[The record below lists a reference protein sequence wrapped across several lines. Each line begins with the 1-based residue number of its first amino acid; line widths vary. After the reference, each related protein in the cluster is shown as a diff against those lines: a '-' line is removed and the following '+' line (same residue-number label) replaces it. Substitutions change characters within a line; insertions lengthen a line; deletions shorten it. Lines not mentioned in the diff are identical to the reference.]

1 MRDEVRDDGL
11 HATPPSSSCDSHNGS
26 HVLHDPELLDLMEAA
41 EDTALLFRVRADY
54 SEAPPSNNEI
64 AFSMSEQKP
73 TAASTDGPATV
84 DIPAAASLPCL
95 PTSLLVGGSL
105 FVRETPVPSPAAIAH
120 GKTPSPFGAAGV
132 PAGSVLCPFTR
143 GFVSMCS
150 PHWGHLCAVGF
161 RVRMSLHGGRRV
173 VLQKPHLLLARA
185 RQLQDCTMQDSL
197 RIPSKSTQPHSASS
211 AKTLKDSRCMETRKR
226 RPAALFQMWG
236 WSPHLQQTLG
246 ATLCSAPLESVAAF
260 RAAVEANM
268 LTGGFCKGAQLIP
281 VAGARGSR
289 AVMPAPFSLGQRTT
303 SVRDGTREGQAAARC
318 PWNTRCRVLQPPS
331 SLRLGCS
338 STSAAASWVT
348 ASASEPMGSPPKLP
362 HPWHAWT
369 EAHTDRPTLRLFGL
383 PASVRAAFLDV
394 PFPSPSTSSSSP
406 TPAAL
411 MEAACGAALSQLAG
425 QVQDAVEQGQLA
437 ATSRLY
443 FCPLAHAVDYSG
455 TLDLRAFSV
464 EWGRRHCDGGGASAA
479 PRITAVLSDSCP
491 VLSLGAELPIG
502 DDADPPDAAAGR
514 AASTPPLRVVF
525 FSNAHMLSKRAIRR
539 LLDQWTRNGAS
550 VRKLRQQQQR
560 ARAGPREWRTLMGSR
575 LLLPLDAAAI
585 LPHVRSLSTP
595 FGDVQAVFIGYT
607 ASQGPVEGAKVMNPP
622 SDVGKHAPLP
632 LPVLP
637 SSTTPVGFP
646 VRVELAVSASAHS
659 DLLHVEEPLSAALLR
674 ASTLYRRC
682 LDAAQRRELV
692 EAVVQST
699 VDGAPAGAVF
709 AKRESQRLS
718 SGRILSETSKVPLT
732 STQGRLQLHEACEAA
747 LSLLSPLEGFLHP
760 HLGTEGT
767 GGNRPARD
775 DDVVSLLV
783 MYPLLSTVRIRHVL
797 LSAFHVRVT
806 PTSTAAGEMV
816 CVRVGSDSGPAGAA
830 TAPPSNPRVRFVAS
844 RRRANENEQREFH
857 ALLQAA
863 KVRAA
868 AEASPPVL
876 LGLWTPTLLFR
887 APTLADMMA
896 LRCFLL
902 EPLRASYA
910 ASHRTPTD
918 ALHRAGFA
926 DGGGGGDMIALRVDD
941 VDVIHFDYADGA
953 TRHRRTHRLFGV
965 RASLCPASAATPPP
979 RTGAGAVGEES
990 LRDASGRNPIARE
1003 LALLETLLQQCLKE
1017 CARTAAF
1024 FPLWTEHRRY
1034 DDAAPCA
1041 TTHQSSVAGPMT
1053 NHGDGGPAG
1062 LNLLPFPF
1070 FPSSTNHRPFL
1081 DFPGVMES
1089 LASWAPRST
1098 ELRLLSL
1105 AAAQRPSL
1113 SLTIR
1118 SRVVLLESVYVPES
1132 DEVDAPDDDAEK
1144 VAARSGRK
1152 GPNRVVVRRGQ
1163 VCEVAGFVPCGLLL
1177 GCGAASTASEGAGGS
1192 RSRDE
1197 SATRRMSLPPLV
1209 RQQVAGWSLTE
1220 RRLIEHYMAQQR
1232 HASALPLLRCCAASQ
1247 RSWEDHL
1254 RQPGTSLF
1262 VLAPR
1267 CTVVGGY
1274 RSLHY
1279 YGLPLLHLPLLIL
1292 AGDLARSQPSHS
1304 AVSPSK
1310 LSKTALGSCIASRA
1324 SASDSD
1330 IGVPPALL
1338 TATSPSASFDYAL
1351 PHLFHPHHADPASCR
1366 ATLCLTSQERQQ
1378 ALDLLFAQLRSATAT
1393 VSDGPKAACGNDTS
1407 PRSPISFVE
1416 DILFSEMPDG
1426 TRNGKPA
1433 DAVTAGDRN
1442 SSDAHAVLTP
1452 PVCCPLLT
1460 ELALYSRVR

>member
-1 MRDEVRDDGL
+1 
-11 HATPPSSSCDSHNGS
+11 
-26 HVLHDPELLDLMEAA
+26 
-41 EDTALLFRVRADY
+41 
-54 SEAPPSNNEI
+54 
-64 AFSMSEQKP
+64 
-73 TAASTDGPATV
+73 
-84 DIPAAASLPCL
+84 
-95 PTSLLVGGSL
+95 
-105 FVRETPVPSPAAIAH
+105 
-120 GKTPSPFGAAGV
+120 
-132 PAGSVLCPFTR
+132 
-143 GFVSMCS
+143 MCS

-161 RVRMSLHGGRRV
+161 RVRMSLQGGRRV

-185 RQLQDCTMQDSL
+185 RQLQECTMQDSL
-197 RIPSKSTQPHSASS
+197 KIPSNSTEPHSASS
-211 AKTLKDSRCMETRKR
+211 AKTLKDSRCTETRQR
-226 RPAALFQMWG
+226 RPAGLFETWG

-268 LTGGFCKGAQLIP
+268 LAGSLCKGAQLIP
-281 VAGARGSR
+281 VVGARGSR
-289 AVMPAPFSLGQRTT
+289 AMMPAPFVAGQRTAPA
-303 SVRDGTREGQAAARC
+303 RDGAREGWAAARC

-338 STSAAASWVT
+338 STSAVASWVT
-348 ASASEPMGSPPKLP
+348 AWTSEPMGSPPKLL
-362 HPWHAWT
+362 HPWPAWT

-394 PFPSPSTSSSSP
+394 PFPSPSTSSSLP

-411 MEAACGAALSQLAG
+411 MEAACGAALAQLAG
-425 QVQDAVEQGQLA
+425 QVQDAVEHGQLA

-455 TLDLRAFSV
+455 TLDLRAFAV
-464 EWGRRHCDGGGASAA
+464 EWGRRHCDGGSGGGASAA
-479 PRITAVLSDSCP
+479 PRTTAVLSDSSP
-491 VLSLGAELPIG
+491 VLSLGAELPIS
-502 DDADPPDAAAGR
+502 DDADPADAAAGR
-514 AASTPPLRVVF
+514 AASTPPLRVVV

-550 VRKLRQQQQR
+550 VRKLRQQQER
-560 ARAGPREWRTLMGSR
+560 AQAGPREWRTLMGSR

-585 LPHVRSLSTP
+585 LPHVRSLSIP

-607 ASQGPVEGAKVMNPP
+607 ASQGPVEGAKVMNSPL
-622 SDVGKHAPLP
+622 DAGRHAPLP

-637 SSTTPVGFP
+637 PSTTPVGFP
-646 VRVELAVSASAHS
+646 VRVELAVSTSAHA

-709 AKRESQRLS
+709 AKRQSQRLS
-718 SGRILSETSKVPLT
+718 SGRIFFETSKVPLT
-732 STQGRLQLHEACEAA
+732 GTQGRLQLHEACEAA
-747 LSLLSPLEGFLHP
+747 LSLLSPLESLLHP
-760 HLGTEGT
+760 HLGTERAR
-767 GGNRPARD
+767 GNRPARD

-783 MYPLLSTVRIRHVL
+783 MYPLLSTVHIRHVL

-806 PTSTAAGEMV
+806 PTSTAGDEAPPAVAAAAAAAAVDGPVAAAEMV
-816 CVRVGSDSGPAGAA
+816 CLRGGNDRTTAGAA
-830 TAPPSNPRVRFVAS
+830 TPPPSDPRVRFVAS
-844 RRRANENEQREFH
+844 RLRANEHEQRERDV
-857 ALLQAA
+857 LLQAA

-868 AEASPPVL
+868 AAAAVTATPSCAPRAPLLFQAYAAHVEPAVL

-887 APTLADMMA
+887 APTLADVMA

-902 EPLRASYA
+902 EPLRTSYA
-910 ASHRTPTD
+910 ASHRTPTE
-918 ALHRAGFA
+918 ALPRANFA
-926 DGGGGGDMIALRVDD
+926 DGGGGGGMIALRVDD

-990 LRDASGRNPIARE
+990 LRDASGRNLVARE

-1017 CARTAAF
+1017 CARAATF

-1034 DDAAPCA
+1034 GDAAPCA
-1041 TTHQSSVAGPMT
+1041 TTHQNSEAGPMT

-1070 FPSSTNHRPFL
+1070 FPSSTNHRSLL
-1081 DFPGVMES
+1081 DFPGVTES

-1118 SRVVLLESVYVPES
+1118 SRVVLLESVYVPAS
-1132 DEVDAPDDDAEK
+1132 DEVDAPDDDAGK

-1152 GPNRVVVRRGQ
+1152 VPNRVVARRGE
-1163 VCEVAGFVPCGLLL
+1163 VCEVAGFVPCSLLL
-1177 GCGAASTASEGAGGS
+1177 GRGVASTASEGAGGS

-1197 SATRRMSLPPLV
+1197 SATREMSLPRLV

-1220 RRLIEHYMAQQR
+1220 RRLIEHYMAQQQ
-1232 HASALPLLRCCAASQ
+1232 HASALPLLRCCAAPQ
-1247 RSWEDHL
+1247 PRREDHL
-1254 RQPGTSLF
+1254 RQPSTSLF
-1262 VLAPR
+1262 VLPPR

-1292 AGDLARSQPSHS
+1292 AGGLARAQPPHS

-1310 LSKTALGSCIASRA
+1310 LSKTALGSCKASRA

-1330 IGVPPALL
+1330 IGAPPALL

-1378 ALDLLFAQLRSATAT
+1378 ALDLLFAQLRDATAA
-1393 VSDGPKAACGNDTS
+1393 VSDGVKAACGNDAA
-1407 PRSPISFVE
+1407 PRSLISFVE
-1416 DILFSEMPDG
+1416 DVLFTEMSDG
-1426 TRNGKPA
+1426 TRNKKSA
-1433 DAVTAGDRN
+1433 DALTAGDRN

-1460 ELALYSRVR
+1460 EMALYSHVR